1 MTGVFTMRLLVTA
14 TVLSLFLTGC
24 GAPVSVAAPNPSPS
38 ASAVAPTLE
47 RDIRTQVIEY
57 RDGDQV
63 LEGFLAYD
71 ANQVGKRP
79 GVLIVHEWVGINDYV
94 RGRARQLAEMGYVA
108 FAPDIYGKGVRP
120 APPTA
125 AGQEAGKYRNNR
137 ALARSRMNAG
147 LQVLR
152 AQESVD
158 TANLAAMGY
167 CFGGTMTLELARSGA
182 DLKGFISFHGGLDSP
197 TRDEGKNIK
206 GKVLI
211 LHGADDPVV
220 PDTDIAAF
228 QKEMRDGNVD
238 WSMVYYSK
246 AVHAFSNPEAGNDP
260 SRGSA
265 YNAEADA
272 RSFEAMKDFFNEI
285 F

>member
-1 MTGVFTMRLLVTA
+1 MRFLVTA
-14 TVLSLFLTGC
+14 TIVSLLLTGC
-24 GAPVSVAAPNPSPS
+24 GAPVSAAPLHPSPT
-38 ASAVAPTLE
+38 ASAAVSAPQA
-47 RDIRTQVIEY
+47 DIRTQVIEY

-71 ANQVGKRP
+71 AKQVGKRP
-79 GVLIVHEWVGINDYV
+79 GVLVVHEWVGINDYV
-94 RGRARQLAEMGYVA
+94 RGRVRQLAEMGYVA
-108 FAPDIYGKGVRP
+108 FAPDIYGKGIRP

-125 AGQEAGKYRNNR
+125 SGQEAGKYRNNR
-137 ALARSRMNAG
+137 TLARSRMQAG

-152 AQESVD
+152 AQAQVD

-167 CFGGTMTLELARSGA
+167 CFGGTMALELARSGA

-197 TRDEGKNIK
+197 TRNEGKNIK

-220 PDTDIAAF
+220 PETDIAAF

-260 SRGSA
+260 ARGSA